1 MRNKYLIVSLFLI
14 LLSSNA
20 FGQSGGIFEISQA
33 VIASGSSERPTGGI
47 FALDATT
54 GQALAGTNSTG
65 GIFRASG
72 GFWTSPLAPSAA
84 RVSLGGRVI
93 TAQGS
98 GIRNVIVI
106 LTAASG
112 AIRATQSGT
121 FGAFRFENVE
131 VGGTYIISVA
141 SKRYGFGQPTQ
152 IRTVQE
158 EIADLEFVANEQ

>member
-1 MRNKYLIVSLFLI
+1 MRNKCLIVSLFLI
-14 LLSSNA
+14 LLTSNA

-33 VIASGSSERPTGGI
+33 VIASGSERPTGGI

-54 GQALAGTNSTG
+54 GQALAGANSSG
-65 GIFRASG
+65 GIFRASS
-72 GFWTSPLAPSAA
+72 GFWTSPFAPSAA

-106 LTAASG
+106 LTATSG
-112 AIRATQSGT
+112 AIRSTQSGM

-131 VGGTYIISVA
+131 VGGTYLISVA
-141 SKRYGFGQPTQ
+141 SKRYGFSQPTI

-158 EIADLEFVANEQ
+158 EIADLEFVANDQ